1 MPKKRSH
8 DKDDENMDDLLKDL
22 LSDEETNSPS
32 IFMIE
37 KLAED
42 LESTNKQL
50 EELNRAKEQNIN
62 ITPTHKYHIEHPPVS
77 ILYLKNESQLEE
89 YSVTNSVEYI
99 KLNDGILAIIKP
111 PNFQPIS
118 RELEQNIVLY
128 IEKLGLTTTA
138 KHILSVLLSITHSLV
153 IKTTYSCIGKLFNT
167 DRKNIHRQLTQA
179 QKFSV
184 IETTSFKNGSM
195 INFYPVANSVKNA
208 IVVHKIGVV
217 VNTTTR
223 VADRTTDKNGEN
235 SDDNSVVEKTT
246 HVVDKTT
253 REVNGT
259 TRVGDRTTPINN
271 NVQDDVVDT
280 TTPVVERT
288 TGVVEGTTGV
298 VEKTTDDDSKHESNK
313 NGVVDITT
321 DVVKKTT
328 GVVKKT
334 THVVEKTTGVVEG
347 TTQPNN
353 INNIINNNRD
363 SSCCSS
369 SKNNLKT
376 TTTTTTSTLSNNVTL
391 LKEGALKK
399 VKLEIDKIDLFAV
412 LLYMHDIDLNRLS
425 EKTVRLLI
433 YVFNSEPAVFV
444 SALEYAR
451 SNSKTN
457 IDLFLQKTIEDGYY
471 NSLPIEVIDKEIPK
485 RLENAEKFDK
495 LIKSEDIVIE
505 IANVGKDTAVEV
517 LKGAGMKINDNIP
530 AIDKELI
537 KSITSFCR
545 KAKSKINHVVNT
557 LLDKNMVDVPEF
569 LKWNLYREEKPD
581 SL

>member
-118 RELEQNIVLY
+118 RELKQNIVLY

-217 VNTTTR
+217 VDTTTR

-235 SDDNSVVEKTT
+235 SDDNS
-246 HVVDKTT
+246 
-253 REVNGT
+253 
-259 TRVGDRTTPINN
+259 
-271 NVQDDVVDT
+271 
-280 TTPVVERT
+280 
-288 TGVVEGTTGV
+288 VVEGTTGV